1 MKQKPNPQSL
11 GFVFGYKETTINKE
25 NDGKTSFIVSFKT
38 GISKTFPSKFQ
49 KFKDFWSQEIVV
61 GQVSDIFIQPLEFIE
76 YFNKE
81 TKEFNHENNL
91 LFNLANYEER
101 RYFFEPFISFEQYGA
116 LQSFS
121 MAHLYINMYQNWENN
136 DVLSQTLEKTIG
148 SFFLKDSRDVLTIY
162 NQYKEVSAYI
172 YEKETASA
180 LGDDVPLSANKPK
193 I

>member
-1 MKQKPNPQSL
+1 MKQKSNTQSL
-11 GFVFGYKETTINKE
+11 GFVFGYKETTVNKD
-25 NDGKTSFIVSFKT
+25 NDSKTSFSVSFKN
-38 GISKTFPSKFQ
+38 GVSKTFPSKFQ

-76 YFNKE
+76 HFNKE
-81 TKEFNHENNL
+81 IKEFNHENNL
-91 LFNLANYEER
+91 SFNLANYEER
-101 RYFFEPFISFEQYGA
+101 RYCFEPFISFEQYGA

-180 LGDDVPLSANKPK
+180 LGEHVPFNTNKPK